1 MNGAASSVSR
11 FFDWE
16 AGRITMLGVVG
27 NVSANFD
34 FFASHAITILTLGL
48 LLHKAW
54 RVIRKRRK
62 DRDEAEGE

>member
-16 AGRITMLGVVG
+16 AGRITLLGVVG

-34 FFASHAITILTLGL
+34 FFASKTITILTLVL

-54 RVIRKRRK
+54 RVINRRRK
-62 DRDEAEGE
+62 QKDQEEE